1 MGQSRVQ
8 TIQSNNL
15 QASASVSQNPSA
27 IKVTKQVAPPGQKL
41 FDDSKQRMSVM
52 NQMLSHQGGLVTGAP
67 GSNAPGAKKGYS
79 RNNQNL
85 GAVAGTA
92 GPLLQGG

>member
-1 MGQSRVQ
+1 
-8 TIQSNNL
+8 
-15 QASASVSQNPSA
+15 
-27 IKVTKQVAPPGQKL
+27 
-41 FDDSKQRMSVM
+41 MSVM

-85 GAVAGTA
+85 GAGAGTA